1 MSQDRIIRHR
11 GADRLFHWIMAV
23 SVLVL
28 LGTGL
33 APPLGLRF
41 DWVAWHWIAGLV
53 LVAAVLYH
61 LGRVGVRRSVRLM
74 LPAHRDL
81 ELLRALFGAA
91 PLKPGK
97 YSLAQKALH
106 DAVTLLIL
114 AAIITGLLM
123 MVKIDTPLW
132 RRNPYWLDA
141 ATWGGIYVVHG
152 FAALFLV
159 SAVMLHVYFALR
171 PEKRAYLA
179 AMVRG
184 WMSRADYRAQHDET
198 LWKPESPPDPAA
210 GNRR

>member
-11 GADRLFHWIMAV
+11 GADRLFHWIMAA

-28 LGTGL
+28 LGTGFL
-33 APPLGLRF
+33 PPLGLRF
-41 DWVAWHWIAGLV
+41 DWVAPHWISGLV
-53 LVAAVLYH
+53 LVALVLYH
-61 LGRVGVRRSVRLM
+61 LGRVAVRRSARLM
-74 LPAHRDL
+74 LPAQRDL
-81 ELLRALFGAA
+81 EQVRALFGA
-91 PLKPGK
+91 PSRKPGK
-97 YSLAQKALH
+97 YSLAQKAMH

-114 AAIITGLLM
+114 AAATTGLLM
-123 MVKIDTPLW
+123 MVKVDTPLW

-171 PEKRAYLA
+171 PEKRGYLR

-184 WMSRADYRAQHDET
+184 WMSGADYRAHHDEA

-210 GNRR
+210 GNR